1 MWDRWCGM
9 NRGKEVEVQGVQVRR
24 HGQRVWIAGGNA
36 RMVRRVVRVEK
47 QAGETWVMRA
57 GRGRNGEGSGGVWR
71 GAAAY
76 RKQGARRARIG
87 GRLRLDAATL
97 GRMLSGLGDPFGDG

>member
-1 MWDRWCGM
+1 M
-9 NRGKEVEVQGVQVRR
+9 
-24 HGQRVWIAGGNA
+24 
-36 RMVRRVVRVEK
+36 RRVVKVEK
-47 QAGETWVMRA
+47 RAGEKWVMCA
-57 GRGRNGEGSGGVWR
+57 GRGCSGEGSGRVWR

-76 RKQGARRARIG
+76 RKQEVRRARIR

>member
-1 MWDRWCGM
+1 M

-24 HGQRVWIAGGNA
+24 HGQRVWIAGGDA